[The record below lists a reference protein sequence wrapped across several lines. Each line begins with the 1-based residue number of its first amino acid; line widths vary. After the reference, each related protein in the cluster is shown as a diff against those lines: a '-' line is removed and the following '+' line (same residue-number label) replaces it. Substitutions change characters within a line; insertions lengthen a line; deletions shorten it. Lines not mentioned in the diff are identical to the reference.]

1 MNLPYRERL
10 IQIASRI
17 LMHKVFREVFILYL
31 NYRQMPDTKTI
42 VPIMRRSG
50 LYRVESESTFI
61 RRASTVKGW
70 VNWILG
76 ITER

>member
-1 MNLPYRERL
+1 
-10 IQIASRI
+10 
-17 LMHKVFREVFILYL
+17 
-31 NYRQMPDTKTI
+31 MPDTKTI